1 MTKVPGRWEH
11 MSLVWD
17 ELKTAKSDKSDI
29 VVVWLDI
36 ANAYGSVPHQLVFV
50 ALERYG
56 VSQPWIKIIKSY
68 YEGLW
73 SRYFSNNSP
82 SSWHKHLRGIF
93 TGRTSSIILFLSAMN
108 INIEYIC
115 AGAPKL
121 IQSEPPCVRAFT
133 DDLFLKSATLNGAQ
147 ELLNQTNT
155 ALSWARMTLKPAKSR
170 FLQVNFNTT

>member
-93 TGRTSSIILFLSAMN
+93 TGRTSSMILFLSAMN

-121 IQSEPPCVRAFT
+121 R
-133 DDLFLKSATLNGAQ
+133 
-147 ELLNQTNT
+147 
-155 ALSWARMTLKPAKSR
+155 TLKPNKYCFVLGKDDPQTCKIKVFAGKFQHDMTLYVSKS
-170 FLQVNFNTT
+170 NIDGSIPSISN